1 MLRNSR
7 RRPIPSVV
15 LCARIDRW
23 IARGLCSEVQA
34 YRGNLQALGRY
45 EPHANDGKL
54 PLMRHVGYDMETWN
68 GNFRYQWDAPIS
80 TQDLVEYY
88 APPFQTC
95 ARDSNVGAF
104 MCSYSESLEQ
114 LSVLKRNAANP

>member
-1 MLRNSR
+1 MEESLTQMLRNSGG
-7 RRPIPSVV
+7 RPIPSVV

-23 IARGLCSEVQA
+23 IARGLCSEVQT

-45 EPHANDGKL
+45 EAHANDINVPRIGNA
-54 PLMRHVGYDMETWN
+54 GYDLETWN

-88 APPFQTC
+88 APRSKVARGTPTLAPSC
-95 ARDSNVGAF
+95 ARIV
-104 MCSYSESLEQ
+104 SL
-114 LSVLKRNAANP
+114 